1 MKMTIRR
8 NVFETNSSTE
18 HTFTFSLVHKPF
30 GDLKKYYTFKTL
42 KHKIAIISWLFGEC
56 YLDDNCATMGW
67 CTFGPYSLDNMPE
80 ALGKDVLDELNKLL
94 CGIDGL
100 NAYELKQKIMD
111 AIVEKEQT
119 YYADD
124 NFKYSD
130 YLLPQKAEPYICD
143 DNLTDDM
150 RRTLALKISLLM
162 LCDIGDEYE
171 KEFFKVLRRQT
182 DIDTYIEAMYTF
194 DNRLVMIGKLRKLF
208 EKAAF
213 ELTGEKV
220 DDVCREIG
228 YVGIDGLLNDYYDF
242 DVFTDQLKL
251 DTKTNNA
258 FYQSVKKLLADE
270 DTIILAE

>member
-18 HTFTFSLVHKPF
+18 HTFTFSLAHKPF
-30 GDLKKYYTFKTL
+30 GDLKKYCTFKTL

-67 CTFGPYSLDNMPE
+67 CTFGPYSFDNMPE

-130 YLLPQKAEPYICD
+130 YLLPQKAKPYICD

-171 KEFFKVLRRQT
+171 KEFFKVMRRQT

-228 YVGIDGLLNDYYDF
+228 YVGIEGLLNDYYDF
-242 DVFTDQLKL
+242 DVFTDGLKL
-251 DTKTNNA
+251 DTRTNNA

>member
-18 HTFTFSLVHKPF
+18 HTFTFSLAHKPF
-30 GDLKKYYTFKTL
+30 GDLKKYWTFKTL

-130 YLLPQKAEPYICD
+130 YILPQKVEPYICD

-162 LCDIGDEYE
+162 LYNIGDEYE

-182 DIDTYIEAMYTF
+182 DIDTYIEAMCTF
-194 DNRLVMIGKLRKLF
+194 DNRLVMIGGLREQF

-242 DVFTDQLKL
+242 DVFTDGLKL

>member
-1 MKMTIRR
+1 MKITVRR

-18 HTFTFSLVHKPF
+18 HTFTFSLAHKPF
-30 GDLKKYYTFKTL
+30 GDLKKYCTFKTI

-56 YLDDNCATMGW
+56 YLGDNCATMGW

-80 ALGKDVLDELNKLL
+80 ALGKDVLDELNQLL
-94 CGIDGL
+94 GGIDDL
-100 NAYELKQKIMD
+100 NAYELKQKIFD
-111 AIVEKEQT
+111 AIDENEQR

-130 YLLPQKAEPYICD
+130 YLLPQKVEPYICD
-143 DNLTDDM
+143 DKLTDDM

-162 LCDIGDEYE
+162 LYNIGDEYE

-182 DIDTYIEAMYTF
+182 DIDTYIEAMSTF
-194 DNRLVMIGKLRKLF
+194 DDRLVMISGLREQF
-208 EKAAF
+208 EKAAT

-220 DDVCREIG
+220 EDVCREIG
-228 YVGIDGLLNDYYDF
+228 YVGIDGLLADYYDF

-251 DTKTNNA
+251 DTKTYGT
-258 FYQSVKKLLADE
+258 FYESVRKLLADD

>member
-18 HTFTFSLVHKPF
+18 HTFTFSLAHKPF

-56 YLDDNCATMGW
+56 YLGDNCATMGW
-67 CTFGPYSLDNMPE
+67 CTFGPYLLDNMPE

-111 AIVEKEQT
+111 AIVEKEQS
-119 YYADD
+119 YYADE

-130 YLLPQKAEPYICD
+130 YILPQKVEPYICD

-162 LCDIGDEYE
+162 LYNIGDEYE

-182 DIDTYIEAMYTF
+182 DIDTYIEAMCTF
-194 DNRLVMIGKLRKLF
+194 DNRLVMIGELRKLF

-220 DDVCREIG
+220 DDVCRQIG
-228 YVGIDGLLNDYYDF
+228 YVGIEGLLNDYYDF

-251 DTKTNNA
+251 DTKTYNA
-258 FYQSVKKLLADE
+258 FYESVKKLLADE

>member
-18 HTFTFSLVHKPF
+18 HTFTFSLAHKPF

-220 DDVCREIG
+220 DDVCRQIG
-228 YVGIDGLLNDYYDF
+228 YVGIDGLL
-242 DVFTDQLKL
+242 
-251 DTKTNNA
+251 A
-258 FYQSVKKLLADE
+258 ERLLRF
-270 DTIILAE
+270 

>member
-18 HTFTFSLVHKPF
+18 HTFTFSLAHKPF
-30 GDLKKYYTFKTL
+30 GDLKKYCTFKTL

-56 YLDDNCATMGW
+56 YLGDNCATMGW

-94 CGIDGL
+94 GGIDGL

-119 YYADD
+119 YYADE

-130 YLLPQKAEPYICD
+130 YILPQKVEPYICD
-143 DNLTDDM
+143 DTLTDDM

-162 LCDIGDEYE
+162 LYNIGDEYE

-228 YVGIDGLLNDYYDF
+228 YVGIEGLLNDYYDF
-242 DVFTDQLKL
+242 DVFTDELKL
-251 DTKTNNA
+251 DTKTYNA
-258 FYQSVKKLLADE
+258 FYESVKKLLADE